1 MKNKMNFRTN
11 RIIQMICLGLFII
24 STPIIYAQKDTLHIK
39 DIYSN
44 TSNYLVLDKII
55 NVDSTSKQ
63 ELMNR
68 FENWGG
74 SNFRDYSNVRTSKTD
89 DQITLL
95 YINETS
101 ENNKMYVILKVEFK
115 DNKAK
120 ISFSDDGNVGTNG
133 SYVGGSYVSGTPS
146 RLIHYTNFFE
156 DGMIIYKKNAG
167 SLNVKSARVK
177 ILLEYKDSINKTCN
191 EIEKALKIK
200 QTYTLKSDW

>member
-44 TSNYLVLDKII
+44 PSNYLVLEKII

-74 SNFRDYSNVRTSKTD
+74 SNFRDYSNVKTSKTD

-95 YINETS
+95 YIVEANS
-101 ENNKMYVILKVEFK
+101 KMYVILKAEFK
-115 DNKAK
+115 ENKVRV
-120 ISFSDDGNVGTNG
+120 SFYDDGNVA
-133 SYVGGSYVSGTPS
+133 VAGSYVSGSYNPGIPARS
-146 RLIHYTNFFE
+146 YKIAEYFE
-156 DGMIIYKKNAG
+156 NGSLIYKVNGGTFNVNTIRAKNAI
-167 SLNVKSARVK
+167 S
-177 ILLEYKDSINKTCN
+177 YKKLIDNTFN
-191 EIEKALKIK
+191 EIEKTLKIK
-200 QTYTLKSDW
+200 QTNTLKSDW

>member
-44 TSNYLVLDKII
+44 TSNYLVLEKII

-95 YINETS
+95 YIVEAS
-101 ENNKMYVILKVEFK
+101 GCKMYVILKAEFK
-115 DNKAK
+115 ENKVRVS
-120 ISFSDDGNVGTNG
+120 IFDDGNVAVPSSN
-133 SYVGGSYVSGTPS
+133 VSGVYNPGIS
-146 RLIHYTNFFE
+146 GRSFKIASYFDENIL
-156 DGMIIYKKNAG
+156 IYKVNGGAFNINTQRAKNAI
-167 SLNVKSARVK
+167 SFRKS
-177 ILLEYKDSINKTCN
+177 IENTST
-191 EIEKALKIK
+191 EIENALKIK
-200 QTYTLKSDW
+200 QTNTLKSDW